1 MNPRWHNIA
10 RVRAVTLTYCQV
22 VRAWQGEQNIPRC
35 SVLGMLGAAVELWFG
50 GTCGGVRVQG
60 VARYAA
66 KGRMEALGRWRGN
79 RWTSGW
85 AAAPLAIRVSQATL
99 RELKCN
105 AAAWIGR

>member
-1 MNPRWHNIA
+1 MDEASRTSH
-10 RVRAVTLTYCQV
+10 
-22 VRAWQGEQNIPRC
+22 RC
-35 SVLGMLGAAVELWFG
+35 SVLVMLGAGVELWCG
-50 GTCGGVRVQG
+50 GTCRRVRVQG

-66 KGRMEALGRWRGN
+66 KGRMEELGRWRGN

-105 AAAWIGR
+105 AAAWIHSLLGTRFTMRQRGHGGKPC